1 MEGSVVELLVWAGV
15 ALLVVLLAVRLAVR
29 WVVRLLILG
38 GLVLAAV
45 AWFGGSG

>member
-15 ALLVVLLAVRLAVR
+15 ALLVVLLVVRFAVR

-38 GLVLAAV
+38 ALSLAAA
-45 AWFGGSG
+45 AWLAGSG